1 MSDIEEHRKKIKE
14 ITLEMIK
21 LLKTRTDIAKQIGD
35 AKASLGMTVTDEERE
50 DELRTQ
56 VAKLCKEIDL
66 DQSTASKFLNL
77 LLNESVK
84 VQSDNKQTHL
94 SVFLKAKAL
103 EEEGKKIIH
112 LEVGEPDF
120 KPPEGVKIALAEVYN
135 KGYGKYGPAKGIT
148 ELREV
153 LIPGNYFLPSSS
165 YSASIEN
172 VLVCPGAR
180 FAVYLAIN
188 TLLNPGD
195 EIIVIEPAWPAYK
208 DGALNAGI
216 KVRTIKTTL
225 ETKWE
230 PSVEQI
236 NNTINEN
243 TKMIV
248 LNYPNNPTGKI
259 LPRKLLDSI
268 VQTAKEHDLYI
279 LSDEIYEYYYT
290 DGDLKAPDIWTEYG
304 YEKTIVTKSFSKS
317 YAMTGYRIGWVI
329 AEPSIIEKMSKLQAL
344 SLTNVS
350 EPIQY
355 VALKAM
361 TSTRSQGR
369 MEINPATARICFTGS
384 SYVGDNADLVRSR
397 LEALVKIAKDI
408 GLEFVEPDGAMYLFA
423 KTKYKDFDAT
433 KFSEKLLEHGVAIAP
448 GEGFGDYKEFFRI
461 TAIDETRLKEG
472 MIILDTILKESYE

>member
-1 MSDIEEHRKKIKE
+1 MSNIEEHRKKIEE

-21 LLKTRTDIAKQIGD
+21 LLKKRTDIAKQIGD
-35 AKASLGMTVTDEERE
+35 TKASLGMTVTDEERE
-50 DELRTQ
+50 DALRTQ

-66 DQSTASKFLNL
+66 DQSTALKFLNL

-84 VQSDNKQTHL
+84 VQSDGKQTHL

-120 KPPEGVKIALAEVYN
+120 KPPEEVKTALAEVYD

-148 ELREV
+148 ELREA
-153 LIPGNYFLPSSS
+153 LALREEEPDEDFIM
-165 YSASIEN
+165 I
-172 VLVCPGAR
+172 CPGAR
-180 FAVYLAIN
+180 FAVYLAIT

-208 DGALNAGI
+208 DCALNAGI

-230 PSVEQI
+230 PSIDQI
-236 NNTINEN
+236 NNAINEN

-259 LPRKLLDSI
+259 LPEKLQNSI
-268 VQTAKEHDLYI
+268 METAEEHDLYV
-279 LSDEIYEYYYT
+279 LSDEIYSEYTNDNWLSAMQYVN
-290 DGDLKAPDIWTEYG
+290 K
-304 YEKTIVTKSFSKS
+304 KTIITKSFSKS
-317 YAMTGYRIGWVI
+317 HAMTGFRVGYVI
-329 AEPSIIEKMSKLQAL
+329 ADPSIIDKMSKLQAL

-355 VALKAM
+355 IALQALKAD
-361 TSTRSQGR
+361 TSENTKI
-369 MEINPATARICFTGS
+369 IN
-384 SYVGDNADLVRSR
+384 SR
-397 LEALVKIAKDI
+397 LEALIKIAKNI
-408 GLEFVEPDGAMYLFA
+408 GLEFIEPDGAMYLFA

-461 TAIDETRLKEG
+461 TAIDETKLKEG
-472 MIILDTILKESYE
+472 MTILDSVLKESYE

>member
-1 MSDIEEHRKKIKE
+1 MSDIEEHRKKIEE

-50 DELRTQ
+50 DALRTQ
-56 VAKLCKEIDL
+56 VTKLCKEIDL
-66 DQSTASKFLNL
+66 DQSTALKFLNL

-84 VQSDNKQTHL
+84 VQSESKQTHL

-120 KPPEGVKIALAEVYN
+120 KPPKEVKTALEEVYD

-148 ELREV
+148 ELRKALATKANCSE
-153 LIPGNYFLPSSS
+153 
-165 YSASIEN
+165 EN
-172 VLVCPGAR
+172 IMICPGAR
-180 FAVYLAIN
+180 FGVYLAIT

-208 DGALNAGI
+208 DCALNAGV

-225 ETKWE
+225 ETEWE
-230 PSVEQI
+230 PSIEQI
-236 NNTINEN
+236 NNAINEN

-248 LNYPNNPTGKI
+248 INYPNNPTGKWWNPMVDKI
-259 LPRKLLDSI
+259 I
-268 VQTAKEHDLYI
+268 NAAEEHDLYV
-279 LSDEIYEYYYT
+279 LSDEIYE
-290 DGDLKAPDIWTEYG
+290 EYDRG
-304 YEKTIVTKSFSKS
+304 TVLGNPSCWDVQYEKTIITKSFSKS
-317 YAMTGYRIGWVI
+317 HAMTGYRIGYVI

-355 VALKAM
+355 VALQALEADVSGN
-361 TSTRSQGR
+361 T
-369 MEINPATARICFTGS
+369 EIIN
-384 SYVGDNADLVRSR
+384 SR
-397 LEALVKIAKDI
+397 LEALIKIAKDI
-408 GLEFVEPDGAMYLFA
+408 GLEFIEPEGAMYLFA
-423 KTKYKDFDAT
+423 KTKYKNFDAT
-433 KFSEKLLEHGVAIAP
+433 KFSEKLLERGVAIAP

-461 TAIDETRLKEG
+461 TAIDETKLKEG
-472 MIILDTILKESYE
+472 MIILDTVLKESYE

>member
-1 MSDIEEHRKKIKE
+1 MSDIEEHRKKIEE

-103 EEEGKKIIH
+103 EEQGKKIIH

-120 KPPEGVKIALAEVYN
+120 KPPKEVKTALAEVYD

-148 ELREV
+148 ELRAALSMQEEV
-153 LIPGNYFLPSSS
+153 DIGN
-165 YSASIEN
+165 IMI
-172 VLVCPGAR
+172 CPGAR
-180 FAVYLAIN
+180 FAVYLAIT

-208 DGALNAGI
+208 DCALNAGI

-230 PSVEQI
+230 PSIDQI
-236 NNTINEN
+236 NNVINEN
-243 TKMIV
+243 TKMII
-248 LNYPNNPTGKI
+248 LNYPNNPTGKT
-259 LPRKLLDSI
+259 LPEKLLDSI
-268 VQTAKEHDLYI
+268 IQTAKEHDLYV
-279 LSDEIYEYYYT
+279 LSDEIYENYY
-290 DGDLKAPDIWTEYG
+290 LEENPKSISEY
-304 YEKTIVTKSFSKS
+304 EDVKSIITKSFSKS
-317 YAMTGYRIGWVI
+317 FAMTGFRIGY
-329 AEPSIIEKMSKLQAL
+329 AKAGSSMIEKMSKLQAL

-355 VALKAM
+355 VALQALK
-361 TSTRSQGR
+361 SKKSLLGNS
-369 MEINPATARICFTGS
+369 EIIK
-384 SYVGDNADLVRSR
+384 SR
-397 LEALVKIAKDI
+397 LEVLVQSAKDI
-408 GLEFVEPDGAMYLFA
+408 GLEFIEPDGAMYLFA
-423 KTKYKDFDAT
+423 RTKHKNFDAT
-433 KFSEKLLEHGVAIAP
+433 KFSEKMLEHGVAIAP

-461 TAIDETRLKEG
+461 TAIDETRLIEG
-472 MIILDTILKESYE
+472 MKILDTVLKETV

>member
-1 MSDIEEHRKKIKE
+1 MSDIEEHRKKIEE

-35 AKASLGMTVTDEERE
+35 AKANLGMTVTDEERE
-50 DELRTQ
+50 DALRTQ
-56 VAKLCKEIDL
+56 VTKLCKEIDL
-66 DQSTASKFLNL
+66 DQSTALKFLNL

-120 KPPEGVKIALAEVYN
+120 KPPREVKTALEEVYD
-135 KGYGKYGPAKGIT
+135 KGYGKYGSAKGIT
-148 ELREV
+148 ELRTALAV
-153 LIPGNYFLPSSS
+153 SNTK
-165 YSASIEN
+165 IEN
-172 VLVCPGAR
+172 IMICPGAR
-180 FAVYLAIN
+180 FAVYLAIT

-208 DGALNAGI
+208 DCALNSGI

-236 NNTINEN
+236 NNAINEN
-243 TKMIV
+243 TKMVI
-248 LNYPNNPTGKI
+248 LNYPNNPTGKE
-259 LPRKLLDSI
+259 LPENIQDGI
-268 VQTAKEHDLYI
+268 IEIAKKHDLYV
-279 LSDEIYEYYYT
+279 LSDEIYSEYSPT
-290 DGDLKAPDIWTEYG
+290 NFKSVLEYD
-304 YEKTIVTKSFSKS
+304 YKKSIVTKSFSKS
-317 YAMTGYRIGWVI
+317 HAMTGYRIGYVV
-329 AEPSIIEKMSKLQAL
+329 AESDIIEKMSKLQSL

-355 VALKAM
+355 VALQALKANVSDN
-361 TSTRSQGR
+361 T
-369 MEINPATARICFTGS
+369 EIIK
-384 SYVGDNADLVRSR
+384 SR
-397 LEALVKIAKDI
+397 LDALVKTAKDI
-408 GLEFVEPDGAMYLFA
+408 GLEFIEPEGAMYLFA

-433 KFSEKLLEHGVAIAP
+433 KFSEKLLERGVAIAP

-461 TAIDETRLKEG
+461 TAIDESKLIEG
-472 MIILDTILKESYE
+472 MKILDTMLKESYE

>member
-1 MSDIEEHRKKIKE
+1 MSDIEEHRKKIEE

-35 AKASLGMTVTDEERE
+35 AKANLGMTVTDEERE
-50 DELRTQ
+50 DALRTQ
-56 VAKLCKEIDL
+56 VTKLCKEIDL
-66 DQSTASKFLNL
+66 DQSTALKFLNL

-84 VQSDNKQTHL
+84 VQSDGKQTHL

-120 KPPEGVKIALAEVYN
+120 KPPLSVKTALGEVYD

-148 ELREV
+148 ELRKALTEDRG
-153 LIPGNYFLPSSS
+153 IHTSWSGT
-165 YSASIEN
+165 ITEEN
-172 VLVCPGAR
+172 IMICPGAR
-180 FAVYLAIN
+180 FAVYLAIT

-195 EIIVIEPAWPAYK
+195 EMIVIEPAWPAYK
-208 DGALNAGI
+208 DCALNAGI

-225 ETKWE
+225 ETNWE

-268 VQTAKEHDLYI
+268 IQTAKEHDLYV
-279 LSDEIYEYYYT
+279 LSDEIYEYYFM
-290 DGDLKAPDIWTEYG
+290 DGNLPPLQLWEYR
-304 YEKTIVTKSFSKS
+304 YEKSIITSSFSKS
-317 YAMTGYRIGWVI
+317 YAMTGYRIGWAL

-355 VALKAM
+355 VALKAW
-361 TSTRSQGR
+361 TNTRT
-369 MEINPATARICFTGS
+369 NS
-384 SYVGDNADLVRSR
+384 SYVADNANLVRSR
-397 LEALVKIAKDI
+397 LEALVKTAKDI
-408 GLEFVEPDGAMYLFA
+408 GLEFIEPDGAMYLFA
-423 KTKYKDFDAT
+423 RTKYKNFDAT
-433 KFSEKLLEHGVAIAP
+433 KLSEKLLEHGVAIAP

-472 MIILDTILKESYE
+472 MTILDTVLKESYE

>member
-1 MSDIEEHRKKIKE
+1 MSDIEEHRKEIE
-14 ITLEMIK
+14 GITLEMIK

-50 DELRTQ
+50 DALRKQ
-56 VAKLCKEIDL
+56 VTKLSKEIDL
-66 DQSTASKFLNL
+66 DQSTALKFLNL

-84 VQSDNKQTHL
+84 VQSDGKQTHL

-120 KPPEGVKIALAEVYN
+120 KPPEEVKTALAEVYD
-135 KGYGKYGPAKGIT
+135 KGYGKYGSPKGIT
-148 ELREV
+148 ELRNALAARE
-153 LIPGNYFLPSSS
+153 NQE
-165 YSASIEN
+165 SAKVSEEN
-172 VLVCPGAR
+172 IMICPGAR
-180 FAVYLAIN
+180 FGVYLAIT

-208 DGALNAGI
+208 DCALNAGI

-230 PSVEQI
+230 PSIDQI

-259 LPRKLLDSI
+259 LPENMMKNIINIARK
-268 VQTAKEHDLYI
+268 HDLYV
-279 LSDEIYEYYYT
+279 LSDEIYEFYYM
-290 DGDLKAPDIWTEYG
+290 DGDLSSPTMRPGVVYG
-304 YEKTIVTKSFSKS
+304 YEKTIVTQSFSKS
-317 YAMTGYRIGWVI
+317 FAMTGYRIGYAI
-329 AEPSIIEKMSKLQAL
+329 ADPSIIEKMSKLQAL

-355 VALKAM
+355 VALQALKAN
-361 TSTRSQGR
+361 TSS
-369 MEINPATARICFTGS
+369 NTAIIK
-384 SYVGDNADLVRSR
+384 SR
-397 LEALVKIAKDI
+397 LEALVKIA
-408 GLEFVEPDGAMYLFA
+408 
-423 KTKYKDFDAT
+423 
-433 KFSEKLLEHGVAIAP
+433 
-448 GEGFGDYKEFFRI
+448 
-461 TAIDETRLKEG
+461 
-472 MIILDTILKESYE
+472 

>member
-1 MSDIEEHRKKIKE
+1 MSDIEEHRKKIEE

-35 AKASLGMTVTDEERE
+35 AKANLGMTVTDEERE
-50 DELRTQ
+50 DALRTQ
-56 VAKLCKEIDL
+56 VTKLCKEIDL
-66 DQSTASKFLNL
+66 DQSTALKFLNL

-94 SVFLKAKAL
+94 SIFLKAKAL

-120 KPPEGVKIALAEVYN
+120 KPPKEVKTALEEVYD

-148 ELREV
+148 ELRNELTKV
-153 LIPGNYFLPSSS
+153 VGRAF
-165 YSASIEN
+165 AGIEN
-172 VLVCPGAR
+172 IMICPGAR
-180 FAVYLAIN
+180 FGVYLAIT

-208 DGALNAGI
+208 DCALNAGI

-236 NNTINEN
+236 NNAINEN

-259 LPRKLLDSI
+259 LSEELLANI
-268 VQTAKEHDLYI
+268 FQIAKEHDLYV
-279 LSDEIYEYYYT
+279 LSDEIYENYYMSEKKLLELMSSDNLT
-290 DGDLKAPDIWTEYG
+290 GK
-304 YEKTIVTKSFSKS
+304 YEKSIRTKSFSKS
-317 YAMTGYRIGWVI
+317 HAMTGFRIGWVV

-355 VALKAM
+355 VALQALKAYD
-361 TSTRSQGR
+361 
-369 MEINPATARICFTGS
+369 TGAI
-384 SYVGDNADLVRSR
+384 GENRKIIKSR
-397 LEALVKIAKDI
+397 LDTLVKIAKDV
-408 GLEFVEPDGAMYLFA
+408 GLEFIEPDGAMYLFA

-433 KFSEKLLEHGVAIAP
+433 KFSEKLLEYGVAIAP

>member
-1 MSDIEEHRKKIKE
+1 MSDIEEHRKKIEE

-50 DELRTQ
+50 DTLRKQ
-56 VAKLCKEIDL
+56 VTKLCKEIDL
-66 DQSTASKFLNL
+66 DQSTALKFLNL

-84 VQSDNKQTHL
+84 VQSESKQTHL

-120 KPPEGVKIALAEVYN
+120 KPPLSVKTALAEVYD

-148 ELREV
+148 ELRKRLAEWTNGQFEEYV
-153 LIPGNYFLPSSS
+153 ALNLDQ
-165 YSASIEN
+165 EN
-172 VLVCPGAR
+172 IMVCPGAR
-180 FAVYLAIN
+180 FAVYLAIT

-208 DGALNAGI
+208 DCALNAGI

-230 PSVEQI
+230 PSIEQI
-236 NNTINEN
+236 NNAINEN

-259 LPRKLLDSI
+259 LPIKLLDSI
-268 VQTAKEHDLYI
+268 AQTAKEHDLYI
-279 LSDEIYEYYYT
+279 LSDEIYDEYSNDDWRSVSIY
-290 DGDLKAPDIWTEYG
+290 D
-304 YEKTIVTKSFSKS
+304 YEKSIITMSFSKS
-317 YAMTGYRIGWVI
+317 HAMTGYRIGYAI
-329 AEPSIIEKMSKLQAL
+329 AEPSIIDKKSKLQAL

-355 VALKAM
+355 VALQALGADPDP
-361 TSTRSQGR
+361 S
-369 MEINPATARICFTGS
+369 FTDI
-384 SYVGDNADLVRSR
+384 VNSR

-408 GLEFVEPDGAMYLFA
+408 GLEFIEPDGAMYLFA
-423 KTKYKDFDAT
+423 KTKYKNFDAT

-461 TAIDETRLKEG
+461 TAIYPDDMREG
-472 MIILDTILKESYE
+472 MTILDSILKEL

>member
-1 MSDIEEHRKKIKE
+1 MSDIEEHRKKIEE

-50 DELRTQ
+50 DALRTQ
-56 VAKLCKEIDL
+56 VTKLCKEIDL
-66 DQSTASKFLNL
+66 DQSTALKFLNL

-84 VQSDNKQTHL
+84 VQSDNKQTHI

-103 EEEGKKIIH
+103 EEQGKKIIH

-120 KPPEGVKIALAEVYN
+120 KPPKEVKTALAEVYD

-148 ELREV
+148 ELRKALAESEEA
-153 LIPGNYFLPSSS
+153 N
-165 YSASIEN
+165 IEFCDGRCTEEN
-172 VLVCPGAR
+172 IMICPGAR
-180 FAVYLAIN
+180 FAVYLAIT

-208 DGALNAGI
+208 DCALNAGI

-236 NNTINEN
+236 NNAINEN
-243 TKMIV
+243 TKMII
-248 LNYPNNPTGKI
+248 LNYPNNPTGKVLTEDI
-259 LPRKLLDSI
+259 IEKI
-268 VQTAKEHDLYI
+268 MFIAKDHDLYV
-279 LSDEIYEYYYT
+279 LSDEIYEYYSR
-290 DGDLKAPDIWTEYG
+290 GDLNRKQVWTHN
-304 YEKTIVTKSFSKS
+304 YEKSIVTKSFSKS

-355 VALKAM
+355 VALQAIKSEKAVAEN
-361 TSTRSQGR
+361 S
-369 MEINPATARICFTGS
+369 RIIK
-384 SYVGDNADLVRSR
+384 SR
-397 LEALVKIAKDI
+397 LDALGKIAKDI

-461 TAIDETRLKEG
+461 TAIDETKLKEG
-472 MIILDTILKESYE
+472 MTILDTMLKESYG

>member
-1 MSDIEEHRKKIKE
+1 MSDIEEHRKKIEE

-21 LLKTRTDIAKQIGD
+21 LLKTRTNIAKQIGD

-50 DELRTQ
+50 DALRTQ

-84 VQSDNKQTHL
+84 VQSDGKQTHL

-103 EEEGKKIIH
+103 EEQGKKIIH

-120 KPPEGVKIALAEVYN
+120 KPPEGVKIALAEVYD
-135 KGYGKYGPAKGIT
+135 KGYGKYGSPKGIT
-148 ELREV
+148 ELRKA
-153 LIPGNYFLPSSS
+153 L
-165 YSASIEN
+165 ASREN
-172 VLVCPGAR
+172 CSEENIMVCPGAR
-180 FAVYLAIN
+180 FAVYLAIT
-188 TLLNPGD
+188 TLLNPSD

-208 DGALNAGI
+208 DCALNAGI

-230 PSVEQI
+230 PSIEQI
-236 NNTINEN
+236 NNAINEN

-259 LPRKLLDSI
+259 LHGGMMEKIMLIARN
-268 VQTAKEHDLYI
+268 HNLYV
-279 LSDEIYEYYYT
+279 LSDEIYEEYY
-290 DGDLKAPDIWTEYG
+290 DGAKGLPEQAWAIG
-304 YEKTIVTKSFSKS
+304 NEKTIVTKSFSKS
-317 YAMTGYRIGWVI
+317 YAMTGYRIGYVI

-355 VALKAM
+355 AALQALKADVSGN
-361 TSTRSQGR
+361 T
-369 MEINPATARICFTGS
+369 EIIN
-384 SYVGDNADLVRSR
+384 SR
-397 LEALVKIAKDI
+397 LEALIKIAKDI

-423 KTKYKDFDAT
+423 KTKYKNFDAT

-472 MIILDTILKESYE
+472 MIILDTVLKESYE

>member
-1 MSDIEEHRKKIKE
+1 MSDIEEHRKKIEE

-21 LLKTRTDIAKQIGD
+21 LLNTRTDIAKQIGI

-50 DELRTQ
+50 DALRNQ
-56 VAKLCKEIDL
+56 VTKLCKEIDL
-66 DQSTASKFLNL
+66 DQSTALKFLNFL
-77 LLNESVK
+77 FNESVK
-84 VQSDNKQTHL
+84 VQSDKKQTHL

-120 KPPEGVKIALAEVYN
+120 RPPEEVKTALKEVYD

-148 ELREV
+148 ELRKELV
-153 LIPGNYFLPSSS
+153 KWNS
-165 YSASIEN
+165 YAHDGEEWKRPTEEN
-172 VLVCPGAR
+172 IMVVPGAR
-180 FAVYLAIN
+180 FAVYLAIT

-208 DGALNAGI
+208 DCALNAGV

-236 NNTINEN
+236 NNAINEN

-259 LPRKLLDSI
+259 LPKKLLDDI
-268 VQTAKEHDLYI
+268 IQTAKEHDLYV
-279 LSDEIYEYYYT
+279 LSDEIYDEYSNDDWRSVSTY
-290 DGDLKAPDIWTEYG
+290 D
-304 YEKTIVTKSFSKS
+304 YENSIITMSFSKS
-317 YAMTGYRIGWVI
+317 HAMTGFRIGWVI

-355 VALKAM
+355 VALRA
-361 TSTRSQGR
+361 
-369 MEINPATARICFTGS
+369 
-384 SYVGDNADLVRSR
+384 
-397 LEALVKIAKDI
+397 LEANTTKNEQVVRTRLDVLIQSAKDI
-408 GLEFVEPDGAMYLFA
+408 GLEFIEPDGAMYLFA
-423 KTKYKDFDAT
+423 KTKHKNFDAT

-472 MIILDTILKESYE
+472 MIILDAILKESYE

>member
-1 MSDIEEHRKKIKE
+1 MSDIEEHRKKIEE

-50 DELRTQ
+50 DALRNQ
-56 VAKLCKEIDL
+56 VTKLCKEIDL
-66 DQSTASKFLNL
+66 DQSTALKFLNL

-84 VQSDNKQTHL
+84 VQSDGKQTHL

-120 KPPEGVKIALAEVYN
+120 KPPKEVKTALAEVYN

-148 ELREV
+148 ELRNELTKV
-153 LIPGNYFLPSSS
+153 VGRAF
-165 YSASIEN
+165 AGIEN
-172 VLVCPGAR
+172 IMICPGAR
-180 FAVYLAIN
+180 FGVYLAIT

-208 DGALNAGI
+208 DCALNAGI

-230 PSVEQI
+230 PSIEQI
-236 NNTINEN
+236 NNAINEN

-259 LPRKLLDSI
+259 LSEELLANI
-268 VQTAKEHDLYI
+268 FQTAKEHDLYV
-279 LSDEIYEYYYT
+279 LSDEIYEDYYMSEPW
-290 DGDLKAPDIWTEYG
+290 LKEILTYR
-304 YEKTIVTKSFSKS
+304 YEKSIVTKSFSKS
-317 YAMTGYRIGWVI
+317 HAMTGYRIGYAI
-329 AEPSIIEKMSKLQAL
+329 AEPSIIDKMSKLQAL

-355 VALKAM
+355 AALQALKAD
-361 TSTRSQGR
+361 T
-369 MEINPATARICFTGS
+369 
-384 SYVGDNADLVRSR
+384 
-397 LEALVKIAKDI
+397 LEHFSGMVSDRQKTLCNLAKDI
-408 GLEFVEPDGAMYLFA
+408 GLEFIEPDGAMYLFA

-433 KFSEKLLEHGVAIAP
+433 KFSEKLLKHGVAIAP

-461 TAIDETRLKEG
+461 TAIDEEGLIEG
-472 MIILDTILKESYE
+472 MKILDTVLKENI

>member
-1 MSDIEEHRKKIKE
+1 MSDIEEHRKKIEE

-50 DELRTQ
+50 DALRTQ
-56 VAKLCKEIDL
+56 VTKLCKEIDL
-66 DQSTASKFLNL
+66 DQSTALKFLNL

-84 VQSDNKQTHL
+84 VQSDGKQTHL
-94 SVFLKAKAL
+94 SIFLKAKAL

-120 KPPEGVKIALAEVYN
+120 KPPEEVKTALAEVYD

-148 ELREV
+148 ELRRALAAV
-153 LIPGNYFLPSSS
+153 SVTAPNTTGK
-165 YSASIEN
+165 ASLSLGTEEN
-172 VLVCPGAR
+172 IMICPGAR
-180 FAVYLAIN
+180 FAVYLAIT

-208 DGALNAGI
+208 DCALNAGI

-230 PSVEQI
+230 PSIDQI
-236 NNTINEN
+236 NNAINEN
-243 TKMIV
+243 TKMII
-248 LNYPNNPTGKI
+248 LNYPNNPTGKT
-259 LPRKLLDSI
+259 LPEKDWGGI
-268 VQTAKEHDLYI
+268 IQTAMKHDLYV
-279 LSDEIYEYYYT
+279 LSDEIYSVYSYNNWNSMLQYN
-290 DGDLKAPDIWTEYG
+290 
-304 YEKTIVTKSFSKS
+304 YEKTIITKSFSKS
-317 YAMTGYRIGWVI
+317 HAMTGFRIGWVI
-329 AEPSIIEKMSKLQAL
+329 AAQDIIEKMSKLQAL

-355 VALKAM
+355 VALQALKAN
-361 TSTRSQGR
+361 TS
-369 MEINPATARICFTGS
+369 ENKKIIK
-384 SYVGDNADLVRSR
+384 SR
-397 LEALVKIAKDI
+397 LEVLVKSAKDI
-408 GLEFVEPDGAMYLFA
+408 GLEFIEPDGAMYLFA
-423 KTKYKDFDAT
+423 KTKHKNFDAT

-472 MIILDTILKESYE
+472 MTILDTVLKETV

>member
-1 MSDIEEHRKKIKE
+1 MSDIEEHRKKIE
-14 ITLEMIK
+14 AITLEMIK

-35 AKASLGMTVTDEERE
+35 AKANLGMTVTDEERE
-50 DELRTQ
+50 DALRTQ

-84 VQSDNKQTHL
+84 VQSDGKQTHL

-120 KPPEGVKIALAEVYN
+120 KPPKEVKTALAEVYD

-148 ELREV
+148 ELRKALAEHK
-153 LIPGNYFLPSSS
+153 GCEF
-165 YSASIEN
+165 EN
-172 VLVCPGAR
+172 VMVCPGAR
-180 FAVYLAIN
+180 FAVYLAIT

-208 DGALNAGI
+208 DCALNAGI

-230 PSVEQI
+230 PSIEQI
-236 NNTINEN
+236 NNAINEN

-259 LPRKLLDSI
+259 LLPEDLDSI
-268 VQTAKEHDLYI
+268 MQTAREHDLYV
-279 LSDEIYEYYYT
+279 LSDEIYSEYT
-290 DGDLKAPDIWTEYG
+290 FDTTVNVFSYG
-304 YEKTIVTKSFSKS
+304 YKKSIITQSFSKS
-317 YAMTGYRIGWVI
+317 KAMTGYRIGYVI
-329 AEPSIIEKMSKLQAL
+329 AEPSIIEKMSKLQTL

-355 VALKAM
+355 VALQALKADTDSFYSM
-361 TSTRSQGR
+361 VAGR
-369 MEINPATARICFTGS
+369 QQELCNLAQ
-384 SYVGDNADLVRSR
+384 N
-397 LEALVKIAKDI
+397 I
-408 GLEFVEPDGAMYLFA
+408 GLEFMNPDGAMYLFA
-423 KTKYKDFDAT
+423 KTKYKNFDAT

-472 MIILDTILKESYE
+472 MIILDTVLKESYE

>member
-1 MSDIEEHRKKIKE
+1 MSEIEEYRKKIEE

-21 LLKTRTDIAKQIGD
+21 LLKTRTDIAKQIGN

-50 DELRTQ
+50 DALRTQ

-103 EEEGKKIIH
+103 EDEGKKIIH

-120 KPPEGVKIALAEVYN
+120 KPPEEVKTALSEVYD
-135 KGYGKYGPAKGIT
+135 KGYGKYGSPKGIMGLRTKLAISNPGDGIT
-148 ELREV
+148 EDN
-153 LIPGNYFLPSSS
+153 IM
-165 YSASIEN
+165 I
-172 VLVCPGAR
+172 CPGAR
-180 FAVYLAIN
+180 FAVYLAIT

-208 DGALNAGI
+208 DCALNAGI

-230 PSVEQI
+230 PSIEQI
-236 NNTINEN
+236 NNAINQN

-248 LNYPNNPTGKI
+248 LNYPNNPTGKVI
-259 LPRKLLDSI
+259 PKKLLDDI
-268 VQTAKEHDLYI
+268 IQTAKDHDLYV
-279 LSDEIYEYYYT
+279 LSDEIYSEYANNDWQSASIY
-290 DGDLKAPDIWTEYG
+290 D
-304 YEKTIVTKSFSKS
+304 YEKSIVTKSFSKS
-317 YAMTGYRIGWVI
+317 HAMTGYRIGYAI
-329 AEPSIIEKMSKLQAL
+329 AEKSIIDKMSKLQAL

-355 VALKAM
+355 VALQALKAD
-361 TSTRSQGR
+361 TSKNTN
-369 MEINPATARICFTGS
+369 MIK
-384 SYVGDNADLVRSR
+384 SR
-397 LEALVKIAKDI
+397 LEALVQSAKDI
-408 GLEFVEPDGAMYLFA
+408 GLEFIEPDGAMYLFA

-461 TAIDETRLKEG
+461 TAIDETKLKEG
-472 MIILDTILKESYE
+472 MTILDSMLKEL